1 MKPSN
6 AKVKW
11 KTEVDTNIQNGVI
24 YKKRTNKL
32 KFKSEKHQII
42 KINQNYIIDSC
53 TVCSIN
59 GNFSHVIADII
70 NFNNKIDH
78 YRWLCDGNK
87 HAMTLCYRC
96 RISLDRAVFP

>member
-32 KFKSEKHQII
+32 KFKSQKHQII

-70 NFNNKIDH
+70 ILIIKLIIIA
-78 YRWLCDGNK
+78 GS
-87 HAMTLCYRC
+87 AMG
-96 RISLDRAVFP
+96 ISMQ